1 MPKTLQIVPK
11 KTKTRVFF
19 QCFFVLLSIKLSNIM
34 RKRTNKTQLIM
45 ETKDKEIIIRTV
57 ESAIDMRKFV
67 RFNWELYKDC
77 PYAVPDFLEDTLD
90 TFNPKKNPAL
100 KFCEVQ
106 CFMAFRG
113 KKLVGRIAAIINKR
127 ANEHWK
133 RHHVR
138 FGWIDFINDIEV
150 SKALLETVEHWG
162 RKRGMD
168 TIVGP
173 LGFTDMDLEGMLTD
187 GYDQLSTMNS
197 IYNYPYYPEHM
208 RKLGYEKEVGW
219 VERKVIV
226 PKEGHEANIEKYF
239 KIAELVKKRYGF
251 RLRKFKNK
259 KEIREGGYI
268 QKVLDVVNRSYANLY
283 GYCELDPE
291 QMETYADQYLQYL
304 DKRYLSVVE
313 TAEGEVIGMG
323 ICITSLSRAI
333 QKAKAKLFPFG
344 WWHMA
349 KALWFNRHPQVLDM
363 LLVGVVPEYQDKGAN
378 ALIFADIIPQT
389 VKDGYEWAETHHQ
402 LEDNAP
408 SQMQWK
414 NLECTIHKKRCAFR
428 KKI

>member
-1 MPKTLQIVPK
+1 MEKNLSDIVIQRVENK
-11 KTKTRVFF
+11 K
-19 QCFFVLLSIKLSNIM
+19 
-34 RKRTNKTQLIM
+34 
-45 ETKDKEIIIRTV
+45 
-57 ESAIDMRKFV
+57 DMRRFV

-100 KFCEVQ
+100 KFCDVQ
-106 CFMAFRG
+106 CFLALRDG
-113 KKLVGRIAAIINKR
+113 RIVGRVAAIINHR
-127 ANEHWK
+127 ANAHWNE
-133 RHHVR
+133 RHVR
-138 FGWIDFINDIEV
+138 FGWIDFIDDIEV
-150 SKALLETVEHWG
+150 TKALLETVEEWG
-162 RKRGMD
+162 RERGMD

-208 RKLGYEKEVGW
+208 RQLGYEKEVGW
-219 VERKVIV
+219 VERKVMV
-226 PKEGHEANIEKYF
+226 PQKGHEAQIEKYF
-239 KIAELVKKRYGF
+239 KIAEMVKKRYGF
-251 RLRKFKNK
+251 RLRKFKSK
-259 KEIREGGYI
+259 SEIRKEGYI
-268 QKVLDVVNRSYANLY
+268 PKVLNVVNKAYANLY

-291 QMETYADQYLQYL
+291 QMETYADQYLAYL

-333 QKAKAKLFPFG
+333 QKAKARLFPFG

-363 LLVGVVPEYQDKGAN
+363 LLVGVLPEYQDKGAN
-378 ALIFADIIPQT
+378 ALIFADIIPLT
-389 VKDGYEWAETHHQ
+389 IEDGYEWAETHHQ
-402 LEDNAP
+402 LEDNVA
-408 SQMQWK
+408 SQSQWK
-414 NLECTIHKKRCAFR
+414 YLECEIHKRRCAFR
-428 KKI
+428 KKLKVES